1 MSYWCRQSP
10 RPSSHQDAPQLGV
23 QGMGKRPTANS
34 QPSFA
39 GVLASDTAFG
49 FRITGKEPQPCI
61 QPSQNTIFL
70 PQRTVGGSC
79 QPAITMSDST
89 ADNGPLG
96 CLNIGFGLA
105 ILGALIVFLQWL
117 WGIMVAAAIWLW
129 LVPGRLLAW
138 ILSWPMLSGH
148 LLLGLLAGAA
158 TGVLTWLV
166 FELVLKLIWPHQF
179 LRASTRASG
188 MLKGRYFW
196 WGEEVMQFDFV
207 EFCDHT
213 TNSASIIM
221 NRCLPRKHGQP
232 DCGISIEQVSVEG
245 ISVHPGK
252 ARLSR
257 RLRILRQ
264 PNRTYIESLQRHGI
278 EPLAPDSME
287 AKAWQALLDSEHEL
301 TMHAELRESARS
313 MLHDAQRVGFRDL
326 AREAH
331 ATRAQDAALVVQ
343 HDALGQV
350 EELGLADLGIVGD
363 RGCAVVPVVIVL
375 QQALAGLVA
384 DAAVNRVVERG
395 ELQNGLAVGE
405 DVRRLGQ
412 DAHAGLDRHVAG
424 DVQPAALF
432 LHRADTAVAGHGQR
446 RVPAEIGYVEAIAQR
461 RLEDGLV
468 GLGLHGLP
476 VYEDFGHSRFPE

>member
-1 MSYWCRQSP
+1 
-10 RPSSHQDAPQLGV
+10 
-23 QGMGKRPTANS
+23 
-34 QPSFA
+34 
-39 GVLASDTAFG
+39 
-49 FRITGKEPQPCI
+49 
-61 QPSQNTIFL
+61 
-70 PQRTVGGSC
+70 
-79 QPAITMSDST
+79 MSDST

-158 TGVLTWLV
+158 MGVLTWLV

-179 LRASTRASG
+179 LWASTRASG

-264 PNRTYIESLQRHGI
+264 PTRTYIESLQRHGI
-278 EPLAPDSME
+278 EPLAADSME
-287 AKAWQALLDSEHEL
+287 AKAWQALLDSEQEL
-301 TMHAELRESARS
+301 TKLAELRESARS
-313 MLHDAQRVGFRDL
+313 MLHDAQRVLQFSADNEL
-326 AREAH
+326 LSS
-331 ATRAQDAALVVQ
+331 TRKRSL
-343 HDALGQV
+343 
-350 EELGLADLGIVGD
+350 
-363 RGCAVVPVVIVL
+363 
-375 QQALAGLVA
+375 ALAPTLIDDISRIDARCLELRRFGYKLYEFLNIPKSLRTFELSDDMEATLLAQRGLSDELFEEIKLYEQA
-384 DAAVNRVVERG
+384 YG
-395 ELQNGLAVGE
+395 EL
-405 DVRRLGQ
+405 LG
-412 DAHAGLDRHVAG
+412 D
-424 DVQPAALF
+424 
-432 LHRADTAVAGHGQR
+432 
-446 RVPAEIGYVEAIAQR
+446 
-461 RLEDGLV
+461 
-468 GLGLHGLP
+468 
-476 VYEDFGHSRFPE
+476 